1 MYSATVAEHLRSRG
15 HDVVSVHE
23 GEYRWLEGAPDAE
36 IATAAIED
44 GRTLVTENV
53 ADYRRLEADAL
64 AGGRPI
70 PALVF
75 TTNRQFPRGHPAT
88 TGSLVRSLDYL
99 LSHPPTIPG
108 ALFLRPAGG
117 ED

>member
-1 MYSATVAEHLRSRG
+1 M
-15 HDVVSVHE
+15 
-23 GEYRWLEGAPDAE
+23 
-36 IATAAIED
+36 IAIEEKGD
-44 GRTLVTENV
+44 LLEVAVYGELTLG
-53 ADYRRLEADAL
+53 DYRRLEADAL